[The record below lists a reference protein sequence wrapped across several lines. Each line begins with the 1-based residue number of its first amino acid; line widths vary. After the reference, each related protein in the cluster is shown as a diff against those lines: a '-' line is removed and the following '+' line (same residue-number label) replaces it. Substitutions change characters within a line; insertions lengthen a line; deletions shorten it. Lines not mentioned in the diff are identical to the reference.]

1 MQSRNIPE
9 AAPDSSIGKGVRP
22 DRNGGSRRRRML
34 VMGIVAAPGLALACR
49 AGADDDEGRLRLV
62 AGFETAEPGDVLTR
76 VLAVEFGRHWDETVA
91 VMNRGGAGGRIAA
104 GYVRS
109 QEPDGHNV
117 LLADTGT
124 MVLVPLTHRTAGFDP
139 WADFV
144 AVGRVATRRS
154 VIVVPADSPVRD
166 VDAWLRDARR
176 VPEAASVGTSAA
188 GSLRWFIGCRFAYEH
203 EASLLLMPYRRSTLL
218 INDVV
223 AGTIAAGIVP
233 IADALPYRHAGRIRI
248 LAVDGAQRTPLAP
261 DIATLGELGFR
272 GFDSPQWYGL
282 FAPRG
287 TPASAVDR
295 WNEAVLALLSRGNL
309 PGRLPSI
316 GIEADPGPPKA
327 LDVTLAADIKTW
339 RPIVAA
345 SGFVLD

>member
-1 MQSRNIPE
+1 
-9 AAPDSSIGKGVRP
+9 
-22 DRNGGSRRRRML
+22 ML
-34 VMGIVAAPGLALACR
+34 VKGIAAAPGLALAGQ

-62 AGFETAEPGDVLTR
+62 AGFETAGPGDVLTR
-76 VLAVEFGRHWDETVA
+76 VLAIEFGRHWDETVA

-109 QEPDGHNV
+109 QVPNGHNL
-117 LLADTGT
+117 LLADTCT
-124 MVLVPLTHRTAGFDP
+124 MVLAPLTHRTAGFDP

-144 AVGRVATRRS
+144 SVGRVGIRRC

-166 VDAWLRDARR
+166 VNAWLRDARR
-176 VPEAASVGTSAA
+176 VPEGATVGTSAA
-188 GSLRWFIGCRFAYEH
+188 GGLRWFIGCRFAHEH
-203 EASLLLMPYRRSTLL
+203 EASLLLIPYRRNAPL

-223 AGTIAAGIVP
+223 SGTIAAGIVP

-248 LAVDGAQRTPLAP
+248 LAVDGAQRTRLAP
-261 DIATLGELGFR
+261 DVVTLRELGFR

-295 WNEAVLALLSRGNL
+295 WNEAALALLSRGDMR
-309 PGRLPSI
+309 GRLPSI
-316 GIEADPGPPKA
+316 GIEADPGSPQA
-327 LDVTLAADIKTW
+327 LDATLAADIASW
-339 RPIVAA
+339 RPMVAA
-345 SGFVLD
+345 SGFLVD